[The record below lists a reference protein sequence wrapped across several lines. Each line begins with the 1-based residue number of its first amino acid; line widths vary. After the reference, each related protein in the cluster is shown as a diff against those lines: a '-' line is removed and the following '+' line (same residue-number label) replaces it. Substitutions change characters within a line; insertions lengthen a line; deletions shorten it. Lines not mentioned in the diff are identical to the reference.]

1 MSTRAAATTRH
12 TWTRTFRFP
21 QFPWRPGT
29 ARRRSRA
36 RAPSHTLRLA
46 LAARRPEWQGTAL
59 PLSRPIGAA
68 LPLALPN
75 SAIGSGTCASARPG
89 MHWHFQTRQG
99 SGAGALHRDRPPADR
114 LRRHPSPQSKCAD
127 SQVSRAG
134 MQDRLPTHACQC
146 QWHGRRSTPRCART
160 ACARAHRPA
169 PALATHV
176 RTVLAPRLLRTRAA
190 TWQRQP

>member
-1 MSTRAAATTRH
+1 MVRVGGAQPGEHQACVTFQASCLGACDPDLGLTCHCPVSTSLRAAAATRTRH

-21 QFPWRPGT
+21 QFPWRPGA

-36 RAPSHTLRLA
+36 PRYTLRLA

-114 LRRHPSPQSKCAD
+114 LRPHPSR
-127 SQVSRAG
+127 SRSA
-134 MQDRLPTHACQC
+134 PTQGPARRHA
-146 QWHGRRSTPRCART
+146 A
-160 ACARAHRPA
+160 
-169 PALATHV
+169 
-176 RTVLAPRLLRTRAA
+176 
-190 TWQRQP
+190 